1 MTRVRSCKGE
11 DVMVYAGFL
20 RRLVAYLIDG
30 VVITVMYVVIAGVA
44 WALSFIPEF
53 IFSILI
59 IVALFGYF
67 AYMES
72 SPRQATL
79 GKLAIGIKV
88 TDMAGKRLSFTQALL
103 RNLGKIVSGM
113 ILAIGYI
120 MAAFTEKKQA
130 LHDMMAGTLVVMK

>member
-1 MTRVRSCKGE
+1 MA
-11 DVMVYAGFL
+11 YAGFL
-20 RRLVAYLIDG
+20 RRVVAWLIDG
-30 VVITVMYVVIAGVA
+30 VVITVIYAVIAVVA

-59 IVALFGYF
+59 IVAFFGYF

-72 SPRQATL
+72 SSRQATL

-103 RNLGKIVSGM
+103 RNLGKIASS

-120 MAAFTEKKQA
+120 MVAFTQKKQG